1 MLFAENAILLQP
13 DHIACAVFLT
23 LLIKIRC
30 SETAVTTKQNTDR
43 RIIIQVFI
51 KYRLQEVNH
60 SGRGILGSITKLD
73 FYQVSGNSILT
84 DKWMVSIA
92 LIMKVKGSAL
102 LFAVCIKKSGIQ
114 IQNNSLWHLN
124 TINSLSEYSANH
136 K

>member
-1 MLFAENAILLQP
+1 MPFSSQ
-13 DHIACAVFLT
+13 

-60 SGRGILGSITKLD
+60 SGTGILGSITKLD
-73 FYQVSGNSILT
+73 FYQISGHSIIT

-92 LIMKVKGSAL
+92 LIMKVKGSAF